1 MKVAV
6 LLRGETKFIEES
18 SLLFDTLVRK
28 RFPHIDFK
36 IFAHTWNSYT
46 ENTINKDAIQY
57 SLPVFGTKLR
67 SIDDTLIKLSNVKPN
82 RLYISRASELL
93 KCCTSIISEMYS
105 DTKLNT
111 WLTSYL
117 GDKLRNTNNYLDFL
131 IPPPAGIHSCDVEKL
146 MSLKLF
152 YYLGQY
158 VSAIHAQ
165 NVLLEYIKK
174 EDNTYTPDLIWS
186 TRYDAVHLI
195 GSDTFENILN
205 QLTSENSNPFTP
217 ASVITSNVVIFN
229 NIAWLTDWN
238 FFYKFDNFTKNV
250 VSPYEIMIEIFKTKK
265 IKLLSHF
272 DNIHLQH
279 SFWTNIFENHHICA
293 MNKSICFVPQ
303 VLRFTGDFS
312 LIPKI
317 LEEHNKDLPDNTT
330 LFQFFET
337 CRKYSTVRR
346 TFNVGIDNETVLNI
360 YNNIMAS

>member
-6 LLRGETKFIEES
+6 LLRGETKFIKES

-46 ENTINKDAIQY
+46 ETTINKDAIKY
-57 SLPVFGTKLR
+57 SLPVFGTKIK
-67 SIDDTLIKLSNVKPN
+67 SIDDTLIELSNVKPN

-93 KCCTSIISEMYS
+93 KCCASIILEMYS
-105 DTKLNT
+105 DTELNT

-117 GDKLRNTNNYLDFL
+117 GDNLHNNNYLDFL
-131 IPPPAGIHSCDVEKL
+131 VPPPAGKHSCDVEKF

-152 YYLGQY
+152 YFLGQY

-174 EDNTYTPDLIWS
+174 EDNTYKPDLIWN
-186 TRYDAVHLI
+186 TRYDVVHLI

-205 QLTSENSNPFTP
+205 QLIIENKNPFTP
-217 ASVITSNVVIFN
+217 ANIITSKVAIFN
-229 NIAWLTDWN
+229 NISRLTDWN

-272 DNIHLQH
+272 DNEYLQT
-279 SFWTNIFENHHICA
+279 SFWTNVFEKHSIFA
-293 MNKSICFVPQ
+293 MNNTICFAPQ
-303 VLRFTGDFS
+303 VLRFTSDFS

-330 LFQFFET
+330 LFQFFAT
-337 CRKYSTVRR
+337 CSNYAKVRS